1 VKYLAEERL
10 INALSSLHLEL
21 AVFKVIISDKHGK
34 TISLEMKD
42 KEAQPLVGSRIGDQT
57 DSSVLGIDGG
67 KFRITGGSDKSGTP
81 MRWDVHGGVKK
92 YVLLSKGTGMRS
104 KAEGIR
110 RRKLIR
116 GNVVT
121 DEIYQLN
128 CLLVEGN
135 LPDSSVEDKKSSQQK

>member
-1 VKYLAEERL
+1 
-10 INALSSLHLEL
+10 L

-42 KEAQPLVGSRIGDQT
+42 KEAQPLVGSRIGDLT

-135 LPDSSVEDKKSSQQK
+135 LPDSSVEDKKGSQQK

>member
-1 VKYLAEERL
+1 M
-10 INALSSLHLEL
+10 SSLHLQL
-21 AVFKVIISDKHGK
+21 AVFKVIISDKNGK
-34 TISLEMKD
+34 TISLELKD
-42 KEAQPLVGSRIGDQT
+42 KEAQPLVGSRIGDVAN
-57 DSSVLGIDGG
+57 SSVLGIDGG
-67 KFRITGGSDKSGTP
+67 KFRITGGCDKSGTP

-128 CLLVEGN
+128 CMLVEGN
-135 LPDSSVEDKKSSQQK
+135 LPESSGQEKISSQ

>member
-1 VKYLAEERL
+1 MKYLAEERL

-42 KEAQPLVGSRIGDQT
+42 KEAQPLIGSRIGDLT

-135 LPDSSVEDKKSSQQK
+135 LPESSVEDKKGSQQK

>member
-1 VKYLAEERL
+1 M
-10 INALSSLHLEL
+10 
-21 AVFKVIISDKHGK
+21 IISDKHGK

-42 KEAQPLVGSRIGDQT
+42 KEAQPLIGSRIGDLT

-135 LPDSSVEDKKSSQQK
+135 LPDSSVEDKKGSQQK